1 MGGTKRGRGKGC
13 GTVKLNTLVL
23 AAGGAGLVALL
34 IIVRFINQAPP
45 DYGYADL
52 NRDLAAMESAA
63 TSASADREVAEIV
76 VKGLLRDPSSATF
89 LHHPDSAGCGWVNA
103 RNGYGGMAGDQAF
116 IVTHGPAMFD
126 DGSLRFAEKWSE
138 VCGDATTAPRG

>member
-1 MGGTKRGRGKGC
+1 M
-13 GTVKLNTLVL
+13 KLKTLAL

-34 IIVRFINQAPP
+34 IIVRFTNPAPP

-52 NRDLAAMESAA
+52 NREQAAMESAA
-63 TSASADREVAEIV
+63 NSASADREVAEII

-89 LHHPDSAGCGWVNA
+89 LHHPESAGCGWVNA

-126 DGSLRFAEKWSE
+126 DGSPRFASKWAE
-138 VCGDATTAPRG
+138 VCGDAAAEPRG